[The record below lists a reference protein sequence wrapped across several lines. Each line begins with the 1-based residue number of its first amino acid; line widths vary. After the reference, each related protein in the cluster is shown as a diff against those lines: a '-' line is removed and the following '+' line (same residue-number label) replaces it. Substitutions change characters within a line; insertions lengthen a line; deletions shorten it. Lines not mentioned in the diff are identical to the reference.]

1 MRVCHGG
8 RSSVFSGPRARRSPS
23 SPSGG
28 GSGELLVEAGRARRR
43 AAGRRRWSSRR
54 RQDQRLGRILV
65 ANGLIS
71 RDDLGAALSRQSG
84 LGRIDL
90 AASPADPELVRGIDP
105 YRCLELEAVP
115 WRQIGGTR
123 VVAIAN
129 PDNAEAAM
137 AACGGAAARV
147 ALALAAPE
155 EIRRAITEAFVG
167 RLRDDARETLPGGL
181 QLPRLG
187 AGRGRRRRW
196 RRWRRRSSRRWR
208 RRRCWR
214 CSSSWAG
221 SCSPT
226 P

>member
-1 MRVCHGG
+1 MAV
-8 RSSVFSGPRARRSPS
+8 VLPFAPVPPPALAVQPKRRWL
-23 SPSGG
+23 
-28 GSGELLVEAGRARRR
+28 GELLVEAGALEPGQL
-43 AAGRRRWSSRR
+43 AEALEQQAG
-54 RQDQRLGRILV
+54 QDQRLGRILV

-71 RDDLGAALSRQSG
+71 ADDLGAALARQSG
-84 LGRIDL
+84 IGRIDL

-155 EIRRAITEAFVG
+155 DIRRAITEAFVG
-167 RLRDDARETLPGGL
+167 RLRDDARERCPEAFSCRGWTQG
-181 QLPRLG
+181 RSRRRWAALG
-187 AGRGRRRRW
+187 AGAHRGGG
-196 RRWRRRSSRRWR
+196 
-208 RRRCWR
+208 
-214 CSSSWAG
+214 AG
-221 SCSPT
+221 AGAGAADRHGLGPRSPT